1 MMVLRR
7 RIGEA
12 IRINDDIRVVIED
25 VRHEFVV
32 RIGIDAPADVA
43 VHRLEVFELIERE
56 NRAASAASVMDW
68 LRQGGYHD
76 SRDSRE
82 SG

>member
-12 IRINDDIRVVIED
+12 IRINDNIRVVIQD

-32 RIGIDAPADVA
+32 RIGIDAPPDVP
-43 VHRLEVFELIERE
+43 VYRQEIFEQIKKE
-56 NRAASAASVMDW
+56 NQSASASSVLDW

-76 SRDSRE
+76 SDDTE
-82 SG
+82 D